1 MSRSHYVDTARWVE
15 RGRLIEAARVW
26 HVARQRFD
34 AAKHSA
40 DVEVLRPL
48 WKAVADAEERLS
60 VAIEELDR

>member
-1 MSRSHYVDTARWVE
+1 MSALDVRRPNRINAV
-15 RGRLIEAARVW
+15 LEAARDW
-26 HVARQRFD
+26 HTAKQRFD

-60 VAIEELDR
+60 AAIEELDR